1 MGEQDG
7 KQAAIIA
14 AADQD
19 MPPPVLTHRRNR
31 LAGIWAAELLGLIGH
46 AAGDYAKTVVHPGHA
61 PEKMHG
67 DDADMVVDKLSQD
80 LDGRVSLAEIRNKM
94 SHFLQEA
101 KRQMRLE
108 KRD

>member
-7 KQAAIIA
+7 KRAATT

-61 PEKMHG
+61 PEKMHD

-101 KRQMRLE
+101 KRQMRME
-108 KRD
+108 KRG